1 MRLLGWDGERCFEIK
16 SVRSRWVGC
25 GLSKGEIKGEC
36 QVWA

>member
-25 GLSKGEIKGEC
+25 GLSKGEIKGER